1 MKTLIVIL
9 GPTGV
14 GKTETCLR
22 VAEYFHI
29 PIINA
34 DSRQIFKG
42 LPIGTAAPTEAQQQ
56 RVRHYMVGHLDI
68 EAYYNAS
75 MFENDVIELLP
86 HLFQTSDIALLSGGS
101 MMYIDAVCQ
110 GMGDLPTVPDD
121 LRMLMKRRLQEEG
134 LPALCDELQR
144 LDPAYY
150 EIVDKNNYRR
160 VVHAL
165 EIIHL
170 TGKTFTSLRTGEK
183 KLRPFRIVKIG
194 LNRPRNVLYD
204 RINHRVDVMM
214 QQGLLDEAKNHYSLR
229 HYQSLNTVGYKE
241 IFNYLDGVWSLQEA
255 VERIKGNT
263 RRYARKQ
270 LTWFKRDDTIRWFQ
284 LDDDHED
291 TIINDIIRFCEEQ
304 SQSGNCS

>member
-1 MKTLIVIL
+1 M
-9 GPTGV
+9 
-14 GKTETCLR
+14 
-22 VAEYFHI
+22 
-29 PIINA
+29 
-34 DSRQIFKG
+34 
-42 LPIGTAAPTEAQQQ
+42 
-56 RVRHYMVGHLDI
+56 
-68 EAYYNAS
+68 
-75 MFENDVIELLP
+75 
-86 HLFQTSDIALLSGGS
+86 
-101 MMYIDAVCQ
+101 
-110 GMGDLPTVPDD
+110 
-121 LRMLMKRRLQEEG
+121 
-134 LPALCDELQR
+134 
-144 LDPAYY
+144 
-150 EIVDKNNYRR
+150 
-160 VVHAL
+160 HAL

-229 HYQSLNTVGYKE
+229 HCQSLNTVGYKE

>member
-1 MKTLIVIL
+1 MLSLVKTLIVIL

-42 LPIGTAAPTEAQQQ
+42 LPIGTAAPTETQQQ

-144 LDPAYY
+144 LDPGRERHLPPY
-150 EIVDKNNYRR
+150 EPAKKSCARFALSRLVSTVHETCSTTVLTIVS
-160 VVHAL
+160 
-165 EIIHL
+165 
-170 TGKTFTSLRTGEK
+170 TS
-183 KLRPFRIVKIG
+183 
-194 LNRPRNVLYD
+194 
-204 RINHRVDVMM
+204 
-214 QQGLLDEAKNHYSLR
+214 
-229 HYQSLNTVGYKE
+229 
-241 IFNYLDGVWSLQEA
+241 
-255 VERIKGNT
+255 
-263 RRYARKQ
+263 
-270 LTWFKRDDTIRWFQ
+270 
-284 LDDDHED
+284 
-291 TIINDIIRFCEEQ
+291 
-304 SQSGNCS
+304 